1 MSSTSLKNSLS
12 GALLNLGVD
21 LLTVVPDVL
30 DLLEELLEGALL
42 VPHPHLKVVSLFDV
56 GILLHCSQTVLWR
69 RHPENFLV
77 FFLRKPPFWLDLS
90 PHMDL
95 CQPRSRQLPVKLN
108 VQRQISCRS
117 ESSNKSLV

>member
-77 FFLRKPPFWLDLS
+77 FPQEVAFLARSLSSHGFMPATHQAIARQTKCSTPDL
-90 PHMDL
+90 L
-95 CQPRSRQLPVKLN
+95 
-108 VQRQISCRS
+108 
-117 ESSNKSLV
+117 

>member
-77 FFLRKPPFWLDLS
+77 FS
-90 PHMDL
+90 
-95 CQPRSRQLPVKLN
+95 
-108 VQRQISCRS
+108 S
-117 ESSNKSLV
+117 ESRLSGSISLLTWIYASHAPGNCPSN